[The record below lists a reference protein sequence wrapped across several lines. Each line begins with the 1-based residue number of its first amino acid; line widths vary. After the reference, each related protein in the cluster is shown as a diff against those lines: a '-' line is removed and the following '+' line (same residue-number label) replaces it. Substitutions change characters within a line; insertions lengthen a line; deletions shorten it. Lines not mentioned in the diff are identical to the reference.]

1 MAYKKCKGQ
10 KQKKGDTFSFSLYKT
25 KLVKNIRKPE
35 SEVFED
41 DIAEELETSLSK
53 PRRVQVGN
61 VLYSVILIQKAQTS
75 DDDQVMRSL
84 HVELT
89 CSWKI

>member
-1 MAYKKCKGQ
+1 MCKGQ

-41 DIAEELETSLSK
+41 DIAEELETSLSR
-53 PRRVQVGN
+53 PRRVQVG
-61 VLYSVILIQKAQTS
+61 SVSCMYYTL
-75 DDDQVMRSL
+75 L
-84 HVELT
+84 F
-89 CSWKI
+89 

>member
-41 DIAEELETSLSK
+41 DIAEELETSLSR
-53 PRRVQVGN
+53 PRRVRVGN
-61 VLYSVILIQKAQTS
+61 VLYSVILIQKTQTS

-84 HVELT
+84 HMELT
-89 CSWKI
+89 CS

>member
-41 DIAEELETSLSK
+41 DIAEELETSLSR
-53 PRRVQVGN
+53 PRHVQVGN
-61 VLYSVILIQKAQTS
+61 VLYSVILIQKTQTS

-84 HVELT
+84 HMELT
-89 CSWKI
+89 CS